1 MVKKVMSLI
10 CIGTALLHPL
20 LCISQSKTTATPA
33 GARPTGKPQ
42 ASAPAGRLD
51 VAKCIELALQNNNRS
66 KVSRDSVEM
75 AVALHKQALS
85 SWWPQVSGSVL
96 ASRMDEDPNFLFP
109 SSSISVPASA
119 FTLPPSAIPLPA
131 NALGLGV
138 PPIDAQIPIPPMT
151 VNVPAQTMPIPEQ
164 NIKLMNRDN
173 LLASLNATLPI
184 YTGGLRES
192 RIKQAKAGVEV
203 ARQDERRTDLE
214 VAYDVKRLYY
224 AAVMTGQLVK
234 ISRDTLARMEATLE
248 LTEKMY
254 TTGSGTVKKTDFLRN
269 KSMVETIRG
278 VVSEMESKEKVI
290 RTTLLMVIGLDMGG
304 LIELADTKVPF
315 SADPTDPKALI
326 DAAFA
331 ANPDIA
337 KVSAAITAAEA
348 GVDAAKS
355 GHLPKLAFVGSAHKI
370 VNSYDSGA
378 VTPDNKENWMVGV
391 GVEIPIFQGFRVT
404 NEVREQKATLQK
416 LQHQLT
422 LLREATA
429 LEIRSRCF
437 DLQKAKEQE
446 KSSREALKAATE
458 NRELNIRAYQE
469 ELVETKEVI
478 EAQLME
484 ALMAGQYQKVL
495 FENAEARAKL
505 DFVVGG
511 KLRP

>member
-1 MVKKVMSLI
+1 MVRRVISLI
-10 CIGTALLHPL
+10 CLGTALLYPL
-20 LCISQSKTTATPA
+20 LCISQSKEVTTATA
-33 GARPTGKPQ
+33 L
-42 ASAPAGRLD
+42 RLD
-51 VAKCIELALQNNNRS
+51 AAKCIELALQNNNRS
-66 KVSRDSVEM
+66 KISRDSVEM
-75 AVALHKQALS
+75 AVALHRQALS
-85 SWWPQVSGSVL
+85 SWWPQISGSVL

-109 SSSISVPASA
+109 SSSISVAASA
-119 FTLPPSAIPLPA
+119 FTAPASLITLPA
-131 NALGLGV
+131 NALGPGF
-138 PPIDAQIPIPPMT
+138 PPVDVQIPIPPTT

-184 YTGGLRES
+184 YTGGLRGS

-224 AAVMTGQLVK
+224 AAVMTGQLAK
-234 ISRDTLARMEATLE
+234 ISKDTLARMEATLE

-278 VVSEMESKEKVI
+278 VVAETESKEKVI
-290 RTTLLMVIGLDMGG
+290 RTTLLMVMGLDMGG
-304 LIELADTKVPF
+304 SIELADAAVPF
-315 SADPTDPKALI
+315 AADPTDPKALI
-326 DAAFA
+326 NAAFA

-337 KVSAAITAAEA
+337 KVSAALTAAEA
-348 GVDAAKS
+348 GITAANS
-355 GHLPKLAFVGSAHKI
+355 GHLPKVALVGSAHKI
-370 VNSYDSGA
+370 VNAYDSGA
-378 VTPDNKENWMVGV
+378 VTPENKENWMVGI
-391 GVEIPIFQGFRVT
+391 GVEIPIFNGFRVS
-404 NEVREQKATLQK
+404 NEVREQKANLQK
-416 LQHQLT
+416 LKHQLA

-429 LEIRSRCF
+429 LEIRSTCF
-437 DLQKAKEQE
+437 DLQKAREQE
-446 KSSREALKAATE
+446 KSSREALKSATE

-469 ELVETKEVI
+469 ELVETKDVI

-511 KLRP
+511 NLRTAQSGVK